1 MGNRTPS
8 NGRRRVLLASLF
20 QVILLVAGA
29 KEPPQLSVEMNL
41 DTAIL
46 AIGDQTEFTLR
57 AIRTPQSSGTFVFP
71 TFPGDTIPGG
81 LEVLAF
87 LGADTVLTV
96 TANDDDA
103 IAVERRWLV
112 TSWDTGFRA
121 IPPVPMVFEGD
132 TLETNALLLQ
142 ILTPR
147 IENPDAIAA
156 PADVIDVEWTFEE
169 RVQRALP
176 AVLLVLLILSLL
188 AAGWWAYRKFQ
199 NRPRNATPAA
209 APKMPLEPAHVVALR
224 ELESIRVRAVWQRGD
239 EKGHHAATSLTLRTY
254 VERRFGLPALERTT
268 FEIRR
273 GLSGLPLREEER
285 AMLLELLELSDLV
298 KFAKYRALPE
308 EHERIVIRAIHFVE
322 STLPTSEGEETSER

>member
-1 MGNRTPS
+1 M
-8 NGRRRVLLASLF
+8 ASLF
-20 QVILLVAGA
+20 QLILLVAGA
-29 KEPPQLSVEMNL
+29 KEPPQISVEMKL
-41 DTAIL
+41 DTAVL

-71 TFPGDTIPGG
+71 IFEGDSIPGG
-81 LEVLAF
+81 LEVLSF
-87 LGADTVLTV
+87 LGADTALTV

-121 IPPVPMVFEGD
+121 IPPVPVVFEGD

-147 IENPDAIAA
+147 IEDPNAIAA
-156 PADVIDVEWTFEE
+156 PAEVIDVEWTFKE

-176 AVLLVLLILSLL
+176 TVLLILLILGLL
-188 AAGWWAYRKFQ
+188 AAGWWAYRKHQ
-199 NRPRNATPAA
+199 NRPRNAAPAA
-209 APKMPLEPAHVVALR
+209 TPQVPLEPAHVVALR

-273 GLSGLPLREEER
+273 GLRGLPMREEER
-285 AMLLELLELSDLV
+285 TLLLELLELSDLV

-308 EHERIVIRAIHFVE
+308 EHERIVVRAIHFVE
-322 STLPTSEGEETSER
+322 STLPTSEGEEALER